1 MYQKQRPLDVGF
13 AAFVQRQTKIHDRI
27 IRLTL
32 MKYLLYGYDKTVNF
46 FLGIVEYFSFLK
58 LRKLRTIPMLIIM
71 IISHLNI
78 LQHGDG
84 IVGE

>member
-1 MYQKQRPLDVGF
+1 
-13 AAFVQRQTKIHDRI
+13 
-27 IRLTL
+27 

-46 FLGIVEYFSFLK
+46 FLGIVEYFSLLK
-58 LRKLRTIPMLIIM
+58 LRKLRTIPVLIII

>member
-1 MYQKQRPLDVGF
+1 
-13 AAFVQRQTKIHDRI
+13 
-27 IRLTL
+27 

-58 LRKLRTIPMLIIM
+58 LRKLRKLRTIPVLIIM

>member
-32 MKYLLYGYDKTVNF
+32 MKNQLRLLNIVLLYQFTSF
-46 FLGIVEYFSFLK
+46 F
-58 LRKLRTIPMLIIM
+58 IP
-71 IISHLNI
+71 
-78 LQHGDG
+78 QTW
-84 IVGE
+84 